1 MPVFVDDIATIGSL
15 EQVQRDIRNCARM
28 EVEKKLKSGLR
39 RTNYMIVKSRE
50 KEKVISEKVKS
61 GVIKKVER

>member
-1 MPVFVDDIATIGSL
+1 MFVDDIATIVSL

-39 RTNYMIVKSRE
+39 RTKYMIVKSRE

>member
-1 MPVFVDDIATIGSL
+1 MPVFVDDIATIVSL

-39 RTNYMIVKSRE
+39 RTKYMIVKSRE

>member
-1 MPVFVDDIATIGSL
+1 MFVDDIATIVSL

-28 EVEKKLKSGLR
+28 EVGKKLKSGLR
-39 RTNYMIVKSRE
+39 RTKYMIVKSRE

>member
-1 MPVFVDDIATIGSL
+1 MSVFVGDIATIGSS
-15 EQVQRDIRNCARM
+15 EEVQRGIRNCARM
-28 EVEKKLKSGLR
+28 EVEKKLKCGLR
-39 RTNYMIVKSRE
+39 RTKYMIVKSRE